1 MVKIWDL
8 RHSKC
13 VKIIK
18 VEQPESVTYD
28 LSSLILGVVSEKN
41 VRLYDSKSYEP
52 LSTDRKSVV

>member
-52 LSTDRKSVV
+52 LSTT